1 MLSSLRSR
9 TKLLLLTVIP
19 LIIITTLVTLVYYRS
34 GHESLQQELN
44 QYRDMLIQAKKNEL
58 KAYLMMGVTAV
69 KPLYESDK
77 AGENQEQ
84 AKQIL
89 KAMRFDSDG
98 YFFAY
103 DSKGVNTLHAIK
115 PELEGKNLYGMKDEN
130 GVAVIAG
137 LIDASKSGD
146 GFLYFSWHK
155 PTINA
160 QAPKLGYAE
169 YLPKWDWV
177 LGTGIYIDDVDQQVQ
192 AKRQEREAELYDQT
206 VYAISMSLFGLLITI
221 VAVGF
226 VVSRGIAP
234 LQHVV
239 SSLQDVAAGGGDLSA
254 RLKVES
260 QDEIGDVAK
269 AFNAFMDKLHPMIE
283 QLSCSAISV
292 EQAAQ
297 DLDKQ
302 TSAASQKMSHHCL
315 ETEKVVAAVTEMSAT
330 AREVAGNTQA
340 TAQAIE
346 SANVQI
352 VSAQTEVNL
361 AIDGI
366 GELVNEVNQTSE
378 AIVHLSQQAAKIT
391 QVLKVIGDIADQTNL
406 LALNAAIEAA
416 RAGEQGRGFAVVADE
431 VRSLASR
438 TQNST
443 KEIGDMLNALH
454 QGVNKAVSSMSL
466 SQERGEKTAL
476 ESVQIKESLAGIS
489 QAVHLIHD
497 MGIQTA
503 SAAEQQSAVAEE
515 INQNLVAIQH
525 IVTQLND
532 NLNSSQAIS
541 SRLAEAGQEM
551 GSLVGHFKL

>member
-44 QYRDMLIQAKKNEL
+44 QYRDTLIQAKKNEL
-58 KAYLMMGVTAV
+58 KAYLMMGITAV